1 MILVPHKWTGRS
13 IRPHKCTTKVNST
26 SSTIVTVSIR
36 RKIWILQIYC
46 FRALYVRRNSTK
58 WCEWQLVQW
67 WQWNVHLT
75 PLLIWKLLTNHHWVV
90 AWLLLDANCP
100 VLLPRGGISL
110 KGLTAQW
117 LQQFA
122 SCTEL
127 CKYPFVQWCH
137 EAMNQSFNPQHLA
150 RDKFPNAQIYSRVH
164 VYIRTYV
171 RMSVCILLL
180 WSMYVHTACHNI
192 RLISFLQNDRTT
204 K

>member
-1 MILVPHKWTGRS
+1 MD
-13 IRPHKCTTKVNST
+13 ST
-26 SSTIVTVSIR
+26 D
-36 RKIWILQIYC
+36 

-171 RMSVCILLL
+171 CLYPASVVYVRAY
-180 WSMYVHTACHNI
+180 SMPQYKVNFVFTERSYYQITSSLAWTAEPQGKTGYYTKLHNNVHSYC
-192 RLISFLQNDRTT
+192 SLQFGVPNSQAPP
-204 K
+204 